1 MLKELKK
8 CHGFND
14 AKGFFRTYR
23 ALIQFKVGCY
33 SDHPNPF
40 SLSSEELIQILRE
53 SNESPELIGMINS
66 LLQEFDDFE
75 FARNEESKPNL
86 KEEYKK
92 ALSILKRI
100 K

>member
-14 AKGFFRTYR
+14 AKRFFRTYR
-23 ALIQFKVGCY
+23 ALIQFKVGYY

-66 LLQEFDDFE
+66 LLQKFDDFE